1 MIRVGPGAGFT
12 TASDG
17 DMRHDSSAR
26 SRLGIGVEWATVRQI
41 HGNRVVTVDRP
52 GEDGEADGLFTSKE
66 RVPLAVFTADCMG
79 IVMHGRAGVA
89 VIHAGWRGLNR
100 GVIEAAME
108 TMGSVDSVAIGPHIR
123 SCCFEVGP
131 EVAEHFGGH
140 LSQTSWGTVSVDLAG
155 AVTARLP
162 VEPQVSD
169 LCTRCGEDTFSHRRD
184 ATTARMAAVG
194 WLA

>member
-17 DMRHDSSAR
+17 DMRNDGSAR
-26 SRLGIGVEWATVRQI
+26 SRLGLGEDWATVHQI

-52 GEDGEADGLFTSKE
+52 GESGEGDGLFTSTE
-66 RVPLAVFTADCMG
+66 GVPLAVFTADCMG
-79 IVMHGRAGVA
+79 IVMHGPAGVS
-89 VIHAGWRGLNR
+89 VIHAGWRGLHR
-100 GVIEAAME
+100 GVIEAAVE
-108 TMGSVDSVAIGPHIR
+108 TMGAIDSVVIGPHIR

-131 EVAEHFGGH
+131 EVAELFGDH
-140 LSQTSWGTVSVDLAG
+140 LSQTSWGTVSVDLAA
-155 AVTARLP
+155 AVAARLP
-162 VEPQVSD
+162 ITPQISD

-184 ATTARMAAVG
+184 GTGARMVAVG